1 MADEAVKV
9 CVRIRPLIER
19 EETAAAEK
27 AQPVQLYW
35 KAENKSIQQ
44 IDDGNPTKSFGFD
57 RVFSAEETT
66 DQLYQDFAKPLVVSA
81 VEGYNGTIIA
91 YGQTSSGKTF
101 TMMGSEHAPGVIPLA
116 MEEVFRSIETFPKK
130 EFLLRVSYME
140 ICNETVTDLL
150 VDSWKR
156 KPLQLFEAIDKN
168 IYVAELTEELV
179 NSPAQVLAWIQK
191 GEKNRRLHRSHTI
204 FRMILESSER
214 NDLASGENADAA
226 IIVSHLNLVDLAG
239 SERASQTG
247 AQGTWLE
254 EGCDINRGLFTLG
267 QVIKKLSESQ
277 SGFLNYRDS
286 KLTHILQ
293 NSLGGNAKTVI
304 ICTITLVALD
314 ETLSTLQF
322 ASAAQNM
329 KNEPHVTEVSDDG
342 ALLWRYRDEIVGLK
356 QGLQEVP
363 SVMQT
368 TTEKEV
374 LAQLLQEK
382 DQLQRDIEDRIRNLT
397 EFLVTSANSF
407 PVQKISAVQEKL
419 KEQERLNVEQQAE
432 EQQEAQQTV
441 ISETLSE
448 KEQATERIRRAQRH
462 QRAAGPTPSSTV
474 YPCPSCGRTCGS
486 RIGLY
491 SHMAKH
497 RRETPQEQ
505 QEAQQ
510 TLLKGQ
516 LGIGV
521 AKSRNAWTLEEKQL
535 LKDLSALTRENG
547 GTAKES

>member
-35 KAENKSIQQ
+35 KAEKKSIQQ

-57 RVFSAEETT
+57 RVFSAEEST
-66 DQLYQDFAKPLVVSA
+66 DQLYQDFAKPLVSA

-116 MEEVFRSIETFPKK
+116 MEEVFRSIEIFPKK

-140 ICNETVTDLL
+140 ICDETVNDLL
-150 VDSWKR
+150 VDSWKG
-156 KPLQLFEAIDKN
+156 KHLQVCEKINKN
-168 IYVAELTEELV
+168 IYVPDLTEELV

-254 EGCDINRGLFTLG
+254 EGCDINRSLFTLG
-267 QVIKKLSESQ
+267 QVIEKLSDESQ

-286 KLTHILQ
+286 KLTLILA

-304 ICTITLVALD
+304 ICTITPVALD

-342 ALLWRYRDEIVGLK
+342 TLLKRYRHQMVDLK
-356 QGLQEVP
+356 WRLQEVS
-363 SVMQT
+363 SVIET
-368 TTEKEV
+368 TATEKED

-382 DQLQRDIEDRIRNLT
+382 DQLQREIRNLT

-407 PVQKISAVQEKL
+407 PVQEISAVQEQL
-419 KEQERLNVEQQAE
+419 KEEERLNVEQQAE

-441 ISETLSE
+441 QQME
-448 KEQATERIRRAQRH
+448 KELQTHKAQAETSH
-462 QRAAGPTPSSTV
+462 QLLCEANSSISV
-474 YPCPSCGRTCGS
+474 
-486 RIGLY
+486 
-491 SHMAKH
+491 
-497 RRETPQEQ
+497 
-505 QEAQQ
+505 
-510 TLLKGQ
+510 LKGQ

-521 AKSRNAWTLEEKQL
+521 NKSRNAWTLEEKQL